1 MRTTP
6 IFRFR
11 SFSTLAILV
20 TALTINLSGCGSK
33 DEKNAATQVAAKVGS
48 EEISVH
54 QINQVLGR
62 TNTAGLSAAAAQSMS
77 RDVLEKLIDQ
87 QLAVEQA
94 TEDRLHRSPDVVS
107 QIEAARRDILARAYM
122 QKIAATVPKPTAE
135 EVKKYYAGHPAL
147 FSERRIF
154 NVQEIVM
161 AATPGLADQLRTLLA
176 TGKPIVEVA
185 NWLKGK
191 GIKFDGGSATRAAE
205 QIPLERLTQIHA
217 LRDGQS
223 IVLESPQTITVVR
236 LASSQSSPV
245 AEAAASARIEQ
256 FLSNQRASEAVGA
269 KIKELRSATKITYMG
284 EFSKPPASAPV
295 APAAITAPV
304 APAADTTTAIEKGVA
319 GLK

>member
-54 QINQVLGR
+54 QINQVLSR
-62 TNTAGLSAAAAQSMS
+62 TNTAGFSAAAAQSMS

-269 KIKELRSATKITYMG
+269 KIKELRTATKITYMG
-284 EFSKPPASAPV
+284 EFSKPLASAPV

>member
-20 TALTINLSGCGSK
+20 TVLTINLSGCGSK

-54 QINQVLGR
+54 QINQVLSR
-62 TNTAGLSAAAAQSMS
+62 TNTAGFSAAAAQSMS

-269 KIKELRSATKITYMG
+269 KIKELRTATKITYMG
-284 EFSKPPASAPV
+284 EFSKPLASAPV

>member
-20 TALTINLSGCGSK
+20 TVLTINLSGCGSK

-54 QINQVLGR
+54 QINQVLSR
-62 TNTAGLSAAAAQSMS
+62 TNTAGFSAAAAQSMS

-269 KIKELRSATKITYMG
+269 KIKELRTATKITYMG

>member
-20 TALTINLSGCGSK
+20 TVLTINLSGCGSK

-54 QINQVLGR
+54 QINQVLSR
-62 TNTAGLSAAAAQSMS
+62 TNTAGFSAAAAQSMS

-284 EFSKPPASAPV
+284 EFSKPLASAPV

>member
-54 QINQVLGR
+54 QINQVLSR
-62 TNTAGLSAAAAQSMS
+62 TNTSGFSAAAAQSMS

-269 KIKELRSATKITYMG
+269 KIKELRTATKITYMG
-284 EFSKPPASAPV
+284 EFSKPLASAPV